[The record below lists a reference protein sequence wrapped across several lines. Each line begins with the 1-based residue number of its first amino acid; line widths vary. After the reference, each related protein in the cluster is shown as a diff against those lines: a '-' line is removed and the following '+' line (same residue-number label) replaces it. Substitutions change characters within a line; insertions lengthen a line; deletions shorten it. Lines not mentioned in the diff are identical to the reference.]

1 MPTERRIEAAA
12 AEVTQK
18 YERLGYDVEE
28 FVGPAERPDAEEFY
42 LYLSSGG
49 SSLYLTFYTDFDAVS
64 VAYPYTVARA
74 VGRKLTETQRERVV
88 DTADSDGEVQES
100 TPESVGRTVLE
111 QTASDTVHELR
122 FRLADHASSP
132 LVGVEFDTTD
142 DGVPVRFRSY
152 VSLLPYV
159 DRFDL
164 QTLDTRTDMVLT
176 AGANGNRFVRD
187 ALTVDTDS
195 DPSEYAVEL
204 RF

>member
-1 MPTERRIEAAA
+1 MPTERRIEAVA
-12 AEVTQK
+12 AEVTEK

-49 SSLYLTFYTDFDAVS
+49 SSLYLTFYTDFGAVS
-64 VAYPYTVARA
+64 VAYPYTVTRT

-88 DTADSDGEVQES
+88 DATDSDEAEP
-100 TPESVGRTVLE
+100 TPESVGRLVLE
-111 QTASDTVHELR
+111 QTDSDTVRELR
-122 FRLADHASSP
+122 FRLADHAGSP

-142 DGVPVRFRSY
+142 NGAPTRFRSY
-152 VSLLPYV
+152 VSLLPYA
-159 DRFDL
+159 DSFDL

-187 ALTVDTDS
+187 ALTVDTDG
-195 DPSEYAVEL
+195 DPSGYGVEL